1 MKMRDEEFG
10 DEEQRS
16 DMSDDAFD
24 NGLEEEDNFDFLIKR
39 HEGKSNKI
47 TEDIA
52 NGNGQ
57 SLEVQ
62 PQQQQRA
69 STVYV
74 KK

>member
-1 MKMRDEEFG
+1 
-10 DEEQRS
+10 
-16 DMSDDAFD
+16 MSDDAFD

-62 PQQQQRA
+62 PQQ
-69 STVYV
+69 
-74 KK
+74 